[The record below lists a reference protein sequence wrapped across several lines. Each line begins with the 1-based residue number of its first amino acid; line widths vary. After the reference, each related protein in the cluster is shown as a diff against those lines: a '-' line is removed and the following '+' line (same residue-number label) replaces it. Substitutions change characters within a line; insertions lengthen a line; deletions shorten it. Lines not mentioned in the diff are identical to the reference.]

1 MLSGAEPLLTVDRP
15 RLGALNLPAL
25 AAGCAAVGAG
35 GGGDPDLTLTM
46 ALRAVAEHGPVHV
59 VGLDDIDDDA
69 LVMPCGMVGAPT
81 IADERVWSGD
91 EGATLLDMVT
101 RLHGRPVQA
110 LMPLQIAGA
119 NGVLPVTWAARLG
132 LPLADA
138 DGTGRAFPELQ
149 QQAMHLSGVAAG
161 PVVLTDGRGNTIVIH
176 LGDET
181 WADRLSRSAAAS
193 LGGVCAAALYAM
205 RGALARTTTIRGSV
219 TRALALGTAIVEAAA
234 DERLAA
240 VVEALG
246 GRVLIQG
253 TVVEIDRGAGG
264 GGGFMR
270 GTAIVQSAG
279 PGPRRRLRLELQN
292 GYLLALEDGA
302 PRAMVPDLVSVLA
315 AESCAPILTERL
327 GFGQRVTV
335 VASPAPDVWRSQ
347 PALALVGPAS
357 FGYDLEYAS
366 IADSEHDAGG

>member
-1 MLSGAEPLLTVDRP
+1 MLGGAEPLVTVDRP
-15 RLGALNLPAL
+15 RLDAPNLPAL

-35 GGGDPDLTLTM
+35 GGGDPDLALTM
-46 ALRAVAEHGPVHV
+46 ALRAVAEHGPVHI
-59 VGLDDIDDDA
+59 VGLDDLDDDA

-149 QQAMHLSGVAAG
+149 QHAMHLGGVAAG

-176 LGDET
+176 LGDEA

-205 RGALARTTTIRGSV
+205 GGALARTTAIRGSV
-219 TRALALGTAIVEAAA
+219 TRALALGAAIVEAAA

-240 VVEALG
+240 VLAALDA
-246 GRVLIQG
+246 RVLIQG
-253 TVVEIDRGAGG
+253 TVVEIERAAGG
-264 GGGFMR
+264 GFTR
-270 GTAIVQSAG
+270 GTATVQSAG
-279 PGPRRRLRLELQN
+279 SGPRRRLRLELQN
-292 GYLLALEDGA
+292 EYLLALEDGA

-315 AESCAPILTERL
+315 AESCAPVLTERL

-357 FGYDLEYAS
+357 FGYDLDYAS
-366 IADSEHDAGG
+366 IADGERDAGG

>member
-1 MLSGAEPLLTVDRP
+1 MTVDRP
-15 RLGALNLPAL
+15 RLDAPNLPAL

-35 GGGDPDLTLTM
+35 GGGDPDLALTM

-110 LMPLQIAGA
+110 LMPLQIGGA

-149 QQAMHLSGVAAG
+149 QQAMHLGGVAAG

-176 LGDET
+176 LGDDVWEDACCARPPRARARPRRT
-181 WADRLSRSAAAS
+181 A
-193 LGGVCAAALYAM
+193 CAARW
-205 RGALARTTTIRGSV
+205 RGVRR
-219 TRALALGTAIVEAAA
+219 
-234 DERLAA
+234 
-240 VVEALG
+240 
-246 GRVLIQG
+246 
-253 TVVEIDRGAGG
+253 
-264 GGGFMR
+264 
-270 GTAIVQSAG
+270 SAG
-279 PGPRRRLRLELQN
+279 PSRAKPGSEASGRPISPVTLRE
-292 GYLLALEDGA
+292 G
-302 PRAMVPDLVSVLA
+302 
-315 AESCAPILTERL
+315 
-327 GFGQRVTV
+327 
-335 VASPAPDVWRSQ
+335 
-347 PALALVGPAS
+347 
-357 FGYDLEYAS
+357 
-366 IADSEHDAGG
+366 